1 MAYQKAK
8 PSTTTAQRRKSNKT
22 GNIWNDSST
31 PSMQKHTQLVV
42 FSILLRTLKKKYWFK
57 GRKGKKNRQ
66 NSVSCC
72 KIVVTQTNIGATDL
86 EVTASQRFHRKSI
99 DHREPLSS
107 DLGLITIPS
116 LMTMKA

>member
-8 PSTTTAQRRKSNKT
+8 PSATTAQRRKSNKT

-57 GRKGKKNRQ
+57 GRKGNKNRQ

-86 EVTASQRFHRKSI
+86 EVKPATDFIEKALTI
-99 DHREPLSS
+99 ESS
-107 DLGLITIPS
+107 YLQIS
-116 LMTMKA
+116 V

>member
-8 PSTTTAQRRKSNKT
+8 PSATTAQRRRSNKT

-57 GRKGKKNRQ
+57 GRKGKKIAR
-66 NSVSCC
+66 
-72 KIVVTQTNIGATDL
+72 TP
-86 EVTASQRFHRKSI
+86 FHAAKL
-99 DHREPLSS
+99 LSPKLI
-107 DLGLITIPS
+107 LGLRTW
-116 LMTMKA
+116 K